1 MSVTS
6 ISTGAKGP
14 SQSGQSGVSQ
24 SEEAYNQIRSM
35 IVSLELVP
43 GSLINETELM
53 SRLGFGRTPI
63 REALRTLASEK
74 LVDVYPR
81 RGMFVTSVD
90 VQNLSSISEVRAV
103 LEIKAASLAAER
115 STSRDRAITVALI
128 AEIDS
133 IKGDPNMTKLIQL
146 DQRIHRH
153 IYQCTHNQFLEA
165 TLEQYYGH
173 ALRIWFLAL
182 DHVDNL
188 SDAVIEH
195 RALLKAISENDS
207 VAAAKAMQDHV
218 EGFEGNIRRNL

>member
-6 ISTGAKGP
+6 LSTGAKGP
-14 SQSGQSGVSQ
+14 AQPGVSL
-24 SEEAYNQIRSM
+24 SEDAYNQIRSM

-43 GSLINETELM
+43 GSLINESELM
-53 SRLGFGRTPI
+53 SHLGFGRTPI

-103 LEIKAASLAAER
+103 LEIKAASVAAER
-115 STSRDRAITVALI
+115 STPRDRAITVALI
-128 AEIDS
+128 AEIDA
-133 IKGDPNMTKLIQL
+133 IKGEPNMTKLIQL

-182 DHVDNL
+182 DRVDNL
-188 SDAVIEH
+188 SEATIEH
-195 RALLKAISENDS
+195 RALLKAISDHDS
-207 VAAAKAMQDHV
+207 IAAAKAMQDHV
-218 EGFEGNIRRNL
+218 EGFEDNIRRNL

>member
-1 MSVTS
+1 MSLTS
-6 ISTGAKGP
+6 ISTDPKAEREAAL
-14 SQSGQSGVSQ
+14 SL

-35 IVSLELVP
+35 IVSLELEP
-43 GSLINETELM
+43 GSLINEAELM

-115 STSRDRAITVALI
+115 STPRDRAITVALI
-128 AEIDS
+128 AEIDA
-133 IKGDPNMTKLIQL
+133 IMGDPNMTKLIQL

-153 IYQCTHNQFLEA
+153 IYKCTHNQFFEA

-182 DHVDNL
+182 DHVENL

-195 RALLKAISENDS
+195 RALLKAISDHD
-207 VAAAKAMQDHV
+207 VDAAAKAMQDHV

>member
-1 MSVTS
+1 MSLTS
-6 ISTGAKGP
+6 ISTSAKGP
-14 SQSGQSGVSQ
+14 VQPTGSL

-35 IVSLELVP
+35 IVSLELEP
-43 GSLINETELM
+43 GSLINEAELM

-81 RGMFVTSVD
+81 RGMFVASVD
-90 VQNLSSISEVRAV
+90 VQNLSSISEVRGV

-115 STSRDRAITVALI
+115 STPRDRAITIALI

-133 IKGDPNMTKLIQL
+133 IKDDPNMTKLIQL

-153 IYQCTHNQFLEA
+153 IYQCTHNQFLET

-188 SDAVIEH
+188 SEAVIEH
-195 RALLKAISENDS
+195 RALLEAISNHDS
-207 VAAAKAMQDHV
+207 EAAAKAMQDHV